1 MARNYKQEYANY
13 QGTPE
18 QKKRRAMRNKVR
30 RQALKDGRVTKGS
43 GFDIHHRDGNPM
55 NTSPNNLVVQHSSQN
70 RSFKRDKN
78 AKKVQ
83 LLSFSSVSFHFHGLG
98 FFSHALFLTFF
109 MVHIN
114 TPLQYF

>member
-78 AKKVQ
+78 AKKV
-83 LLSFSSVSFHFHGLG
+83 
-98 FFSHALFLTFF
+98 
-109 MVHIN
+109 
-114 TPLQYF
+114 